1 MADVRAMLPAGA
13 EILDVHTH
21 LGVDEDGFALDLP
34 GLLRTL
40 DSVGARRACVFPL
53 HDPDRHPAYR
63 TPNDRV
69 LAWAAESGGRLV
81 PFCRLDPADG
91 ALAELER
98 CLARGARGVKLH
110 PRAQAFAFE
119 GGVID
124 QVLASAAE
132 AHVPVLVHAGR
143 GMPPIAE
150 GLARAAL
157 AEPDLVLILAHAGI
171 ADQAVLATM
180 LADHPGVLYDTSCFS
195 PPDLVSL
202 FGRVPAERIVYGSDP
217 PYGEPLTGLYLALRA
232 AAAAGLG
239 DRAVRAMLGGT
250 VAGVLADGTA
260 PAAAPL
266 RAGRAVTMWA
276 SLARLLVYVA
286 QAFAAFMAGAPA
298 ALRESLDLALSVCR
312 DPAPDGDG
320 PALERAGRTLEAA
333 RALLA
338 APDAGLEP
346 MRLMHLAMTLAATER
361 AA

>member
-13 EILDVHTH
+13 EILDAHTH

-34 GLLRTL
+34 GLLSAL
-40 DSVGARRACVFPL
+40 DSVGAHRACVVPL

-69 LAWAAESGGRLV
+69 LAWAAESEGRLV
-81 PFCRLDPADG
+81 PFCRLDPGDG

-119 GGVID
+119 GGAID
-124 QVLASAAE
+124 GVLARAAE
-132 AHVPVLVHAGR
+132 ARVPVLVHAGR

-157 AEPDLVLILAHAGI
+157 GQPDLVLILAHAGI

-180 LADHPGVLYDTSCFS
+180 LAGHPGVIYDTSCFNPS
-195 PPDLVSL
+195 DLVSL

-217 PYGEPLTGLYLALRA
+217 PYGDPLTGLYLALRA
-232 AAAAGLG
+232 AAAAGL
-239 DRAVRAMLGGT
+239 DEQALRAMLGGT
-250 VAGVLADGTA
+250 VEGVLANGTA
-260 PAAAPL
+260 PAAGPPRSA
-266 RAGRAVTMWA
+266 RAVTMWA
-276 SLARLLVYVA
+276 SLARLLVYVS
-286 QAFAAFMAGAPA
+286 QAFAAFLSRAPA
-298 ALRESLDLALSVCR
+298 VAREHLDLALSVCR

-333 RALLA
+333 RALLD

-346 MRLMHLAMTLAATER
+346 LRLLHLTLTLAATEP